1 MPSRTAPTKI
11 HRDQLDCGRAYLN
24 NGENGCGQRSQSEE
38 SGSQEAEGR
47 EETDHGGFD
56 LPPSGATGHTVSR
69 KAPNKLDKDTIIGV
83 GKRVIG
89 SVKEAVSNS
98 LGPFSSLS
106 SCSSSVLCHLA
117 A

>member
-1 MPSRTAPTKI
+1 M
-11 HRDQLDCGRAYLN
+11 
-24 NGENGCGQRSQSEE
+24 ERSQSEE

-98 LGPFSSLS
+98 LGPFLILIVVLLIGALPPGRIAPTEATSPAAVLVSRGLS
-106 SCSSSVLCHLA
+106 S
-117 A
+117 